1 MPDELLSD
9 RVERLEKT
17 VEGLQTLPAQVAALG
32 ERVGSVET
40 QILQLRTEVHIEFS
54 DVRSE
59 MRTGFADVRS
69 EMQTEFAAVRGEMR
83 TEFAAVRQEIAG
95 LRGEMYDGF
104 AAARD
109 DMLVGLANVT
119 RELGRQIQETAEEG
133 KRHSRTLFEEALGR
147 IATLG
152 ERREESPGRRAPASR
167 RKR

>member
-1 MPDELLSD
+1 MADDLLSD

-17 VEGLQTLPAQVAALG
+17 VEGLQTLPAEVAALG

-40 QILQLRTEVHIEFS
+40 QILELRAEMHIEFS
-54 DVRSE
+54 S
-59 MRTGFADVRS
+59 VRS
-69 EMQTEFAAVRGEMR
+69 EMQVGFVNVKTELREEMH
-83 TEFAAVRQEIAG
+83 E
-95 LRGEMYDGF
+95 GF

-119 RELGRQIQETAEEG
+119 REIRETAEEG
-133 KRHSRTLFEEALGR
+133 KRHSRMLFEEALGR

-152 ERREESPGRRAPASR
+152 EDREGSPHRRPGARR

>member
-17 VEGLQTLPAQVAALG
+17 VEGLETLPAAVAALG
-32 ERVGSVET
+32 DRVGSVET
-40 QILQLRTEVHIEFS
+40 QILQLRSEVHNEVS
-54 DVRSE
+54 DVRS
-59 MRTGFADVRS
+59 
-69 EMQTEFAAVRGEMR
+69 EMR
-83 TEFAAVRQEIAG
+83 TEFAAVRSEMRTEFAAVRSELQTGLASVKTELRQEMH
-95 LRGEMYDGF
+95 EGF

-119 RELGRQIQETAEEG
+119 SELGRQIRETAEEG
-133 KRHSRTLFEEALGR
+133 KRHSRMLFEEALGR

-152 ERREESPGRRAPASR
+152 EHRDASPGRKAPAPR

>member
-17 VEGLQTLPAQVAALG
+17 VEGLQTLPAEVAALG

-40 QILQLRTEVHIEFS
+40 QILQLRAEVHVEFS
-54 DVRSE
+54 DVRGE
-59 MRTGFADVRS
+59 MRTGFANVKA
-69 EMQTEFAAVRGEMR
+69 EL
-83 TEFAAVRQEIAG
+83 RQEIAG

-119 RELGRQIQETAEEG
+119 REIQETAEEG
-133 KRHSRTLFEEALGR
+133 KRHSRMLFEEALGR

-152 ERREESPGRRAPASR
+152 EHREESPRRRPGAPR